1 MRLTVELE
9 DADMA
14 NIGGIYFWTQSDYNK
29 LMAQLSAVQS
39 QMTSIQVGIRKL
51 LIQEN
56 QQMSALDDLK
66 TAVQQTQDIEQ
77 SATTLIQ
84 GIAQQLSDALANNTA
99 ASNDPALAALRD
111 QLNSSAAEL
120 SAAITANT
128 TAATNPPTDQPPQD
142 PNAPQ
147 VNPLSGRHR

>member
-29 LMAQLSAVQS
+29 LMAQLSALQS
-39 QMTSIQVGIRKL
+39 QMTSIQAGIRKL

-66 TAVQQTQDIEQ
+66 AAVQQTQDIEQ

-128 TAATNPPTDQPPQD
+128 QAATNPPTDQPPQD

>member
-66 TAVQQTQDIEQ
+66 AAVQQTHDIEQ